1 MTEYGSGG
9 DLTVIMEGPFSGS
22 GGSES
27 KISTI
32 SAPAENWK
40 GGTSP
45 YSQVVA
51 VEGVSVNTKVEIQL
65 SVEQIQ
71 MFRDKGYDISFT
83 IENEDGIVT
92 LFAIGSKPDMDCE
105 FQVALSGVIAV

>member
-9 DLTVIMEGPFSGS
+9 DLTVIMEGPFSGM

-27 KISTI
+27 KITTI
-32 SAPAENWK
+32 SAPAANWK

-51 VEGVSVNTKVEIQL
+51 VDGVSVNTKVEIQL
-65 SVEQIQ
+65 SMEQIQ
-71 MFRDKGYDISFT
+71 MFRDKGYDIAFT
-83 IENEDGIVT
+83 VENEDGIVT
-92 LFAIGSKPDMDCE
+92 LYSIGRKPDMDCD
-105 FQVALSGVIAV
+105 FQVTLSGVIAV